1 MDQEACAA
9 AGVEVVRRRSG
20 GGAVLVDPSSLV
32 WVDLVV
38 AATDPLW
45 SADVGRS
52 MWWVGEA
59 WAKALE
65 GAGFGDL
72 SVWKGPML
80 RSAWSSLVCF
90 AGLGPA
96 KSSAAGGA
104 SWSASL
110 NGGRG
115 TVRSSSAPASCAGTQ
130 RRCSNCWPYPKTN
143 AKKPPT
149 RGSWSGLGRR
159 GGTGRSCRG
168 RLSCRAPVVSAALF
182 AGRKLLRAAELFA
195 SRSGCTVRGFISKSS
210 ATPGGCTALT
220 MAAPLVC

>member
-1 MDQEACAA
+1 MRWEIRRARGNVSELQESSAAAIAQLGGDATDACRRSAVVQNGLNRALVLGSAQLDSTVDQEACAA

-52 MWWVGEA
+52 MWWVGET

-65 GAGFGDL
+65 GAGLGDL

-96 KSSAAGGA
+96 KSSATGGA

-115 TVRSSSAPASCAGTQ
+115 TVRSSSAPAFCAGTQ
-130 RRCSNCWPYPKTN
+130 RRCSYCWPYPTTN
-143 AKKPPT
+143 AKKPH
-149 RGSWSGLGRR
+149 
-159 GGTGRSCRG
+159 
-168 RLSCRAPVVSAALF
+168 
-182 AGRKLLRAAELFA
+182 A
-195 SRSGCTVRGFISKSS
+195 S
-210 ATPGGCTALT
+210 
-220 MAAPLVC
+220 

>member
-1 MDQEACAA
+1 MRWDVQRARGNVSELQESSAARITELGVDTTVARRSAVVQNGVNRAVVLGSAQLDSAVDKEACAA

-20 GGAVLVDPSSLV
+20 GGAVLVDPGSLV

-59 WAKALE
+59 WAKALG

-110 NGGRG
+110 NAGRG
-115 TVRSSSAPASCAGTQ
+115 TVLFSSAPAFCAGTQ
-130 RRCSNCWPYPKTN
+130 RH
-143 AKKPPT
+143 
-149 RGSWSGLGRR
+149 
-159 GGTGRSCRG
+159 
-168 RLSCRAPVVSAALF
+168 
-182 AGRKLLRAAELFA
+182 
-195 SRSGCTVRGFISKSS
+195 
-210 ATPGGCTALT
+210 
-220 MAAPLVC
+220 